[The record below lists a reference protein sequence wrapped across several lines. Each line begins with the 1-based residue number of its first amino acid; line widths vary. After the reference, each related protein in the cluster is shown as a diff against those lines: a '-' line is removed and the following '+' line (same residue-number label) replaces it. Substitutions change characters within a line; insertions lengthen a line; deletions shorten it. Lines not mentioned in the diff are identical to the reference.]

1 MAKSAASATSMDSN
15 ATADDVG
22 EAAQFLRRHFGQVD
36 AALVLGTGS
45 GLLAERITQPK
56 VLSFEEVPHFPRATA
71 PGHAGR
77 LVCGELA
84 GLRVLVMQGR
94 CHLYEGFSIEQ
105 VAFPIR
111 VAHRLGARLL
121 VMTNAAGGL
130 NPKFRTGEIMVVTD
144 HVDLTFRSA
153 GNSRNGAVQ
162 RENAALGRPI
172 RSAQSFYDPSLAN
185 AALAIS
191 HRLNIA
197 ARAGVY
203 VGVTGPNYETRSE
216 YRFLRRIGAD
226 AVGMST
232 VWEALVA
239 AQLGMRVAA
248 LSIITNMAQ
257 PERAE
262 RVDAEHVIDPADH
275 VDAQL
280 VLSAAEAVAPKLGQL
295 VLDLLSATRRDLNT

>member
-1 MAKSAASATSMDSN
+1 MAKSAAATTSMDSD

-22 EAAQFLRRHFGQVD
+22 EAAQFLRRHFGEVE
-36 AALVLGTGS
+36 AALILGTGS

-144 HVDLTFRSA
+144 HIDLTFRRPGTRTI
-153 GNSRNGAVQ
+153 GNSSGETV
-162 RENAALGRPI
+162 ALDRPI
-172 RSAQSFYDPSLAN
+172 FGTRTLYDVSLADD
-185 AALAIS
+185 ALAKAR
-191 HRLNIA
+191 RLDIA
-197 ARAGVY
+197 AHAGVY

>member
-1 MAKSAASATSMDSN
+1 MDSN

-22 EAAQFLRRHFGQVD
+22 EAAQFLRRHFGPVD

-45 GLLAERITQPK
+45 GLLAERIAQPK
-56 VLSFEEVPHFPRATA
+56 TLPFARVPHFPRATA

-77 LVCGELA
+77 IVCGELR
-84 GLRVLVMQGR
+84 GMRVLAMQGR
-94 CHLYEGFSIEQ
+94 CHLYEGFSVEQ
-105 VAFPIR
+105 VTFPIH

-130 NPKFRTGEIMVVTD
+130 NPQFRTGEIMVVTD

-172 RSAQSFYDPSLAN
+172 RSAQSFYDASLAN

-197 ARAGVY
+197 AHAGVY
-203 VGVTGPNYETRSE
+203 VGVTGPNYETRAE
-216 YRFLRRIGAD
+216 YRFLRHIGAD

-232 VWEALVA
+232 VWEARA
-239 AQLGMRVAA
+239 AARLGMRVAA
-248 LSIITNMAQ
+248 LSVITNVAQ
-257 PERAE
+257 PEHPE
-262 RVDAEHVIDPADH
+262 RVEAQHVIDA
-275 VDAQL
+275 AQ
-280 VLSAAEAVAPKLGQL
+280 SVAPKLSQL
-295 VLDLLSATRRDLNT
+295 VFDLLSEARRDRHE